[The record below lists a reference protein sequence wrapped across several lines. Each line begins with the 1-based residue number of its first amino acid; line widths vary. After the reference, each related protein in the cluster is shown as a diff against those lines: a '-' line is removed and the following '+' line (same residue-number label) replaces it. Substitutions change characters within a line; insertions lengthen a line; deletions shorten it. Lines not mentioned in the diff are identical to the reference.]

1 MTNASGSRRNDA
13 FDCGRGGSGAGALRF
28 CTWVDRVW
36 TRRGVAAPEEDEDA
50 GLIAMRAG
58 AYSSFGGRK
67 DSLFG
72 DTHM

>member
-1 MTNASGSRRNDA
+1 
-13 FDCGRGGSGAGALRF
+13 
-28 CTWVDRVW
+28 
-36 TRRGVAAPEEDEDA
+36 VAAPEEDEDA